1 MTEKVTKEHSSTFDK
16 FIERYLNGNMSAL
29 VGAGLSMNVS
39 KHFLS
44 WKKLMRDAVVF
55 LYKDRIELHCE
66 NYCHIHPEISPEEAR
81 ESFIDTVLDTEDLL
95 QIASDYI
102 KKKGYREAI
111 DYYIECKIPFLK
123 TADDGTI
130 EVRNAEGVQDT
141 ISENALSIHKTLLQ
155 CKNFQNLYTTN
166 YDNALETA
174 SEKLSKEDPSISY
187 NVVTS
192 GKELSGNLT
201 KNIVKIHGSLP
212 EKTEESGGDY
222 IFDEDRHLRYII
234 AKEDYASYLQKHEA
248 FSYLMRIAMLQGTFC
263 LIGFSGSDPNYME
276 WVKWMSDILNSESN
290 DKIFLLDIDGVEL
303 EPSMRSF
310 YKNHHIA
317 VINLWSKDIL
327 DRILENHFNKI
338 INDED
343 NKQNGIA
350 IRSIDS
356 LLLKKEEY
364 DTLKKQKN
372 EDGYYSK
379 LITIINDYKRIIHK
393 NIALIHK

>member
-1 MTEKVTKEHSSTFDK
+1 MPEKVTKEHSSTFDK

-187 NVVTS
+187 NV
-192 GKELSGNLT
+192 ENQ
-201 KNIVKIHGSLP
+201 
-212 EKTEESGGDY
+212 
-222 IFDEDRHLRYII
+222 
-234 AKEDYASYLQKHEA
+234 AKSCRA
-248 FSYLMRIAMLQGTFC
+248 T
-263 LIGFSGSDPNYME
+263 
-276 WVKWMSDILNSESN
+276 
-290 DKIFLLDIDGVEL
+290 
-303 EPSMRSF
+303 
-310 YKNHHIA
+310 
-317 VINLWSKDIL
+317 
-327 DRILENHFNKI
+327 
-338 INDED
+338 
-343 NKQNGIA
+343 
-350 IRSIDS
+350 
-356 LLLKKEEY
+356 
-364 DTLKKQKN
+364 
-372 EDGYYSK
+372 
-379 LITIINDYKRIIHK
+379 
-393 NIALIHK
+393 